1 MEQKLHEREGTWIC
15 DLLSGRAASET
26 SHTASTAMFRTPP
39 PCPRSFL
46 EPYYPLIFVIMC
58 FFPGN
63 RFSSS
68 SQPID

>member
-26 SHTASTAMFRTPP
+26 SHTASTAAFRTPP
-39 PCPRSFL
+39 SFL